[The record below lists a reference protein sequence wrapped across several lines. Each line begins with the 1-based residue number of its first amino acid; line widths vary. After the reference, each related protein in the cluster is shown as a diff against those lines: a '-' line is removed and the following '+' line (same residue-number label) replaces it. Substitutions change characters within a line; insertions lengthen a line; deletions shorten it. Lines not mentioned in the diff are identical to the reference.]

1 MDPMCGS
8 GTIAIEAALVACN
21 TAPGLFR
28 YPVSSSSTS
37 SAPIL
42 PLPLFWKDLTKEEK
56 SDWTEVYNHALE
68 QDQRGKLKK
77 EKLIFVNDVIAENV
91 RLARATAR
99 KAGVDHLISFS
110 HGDVEDIQLD
120 SLLSPSNGNK
130 NNNNNST
137 AERTKD
143 FTIIANPPWDLRLAK
158 GAKESWEKLNSFLQ
172 EKDNY
177 QKIWRSFIL
186 SGNPS
191 LAESITKRLQKSFYL
206 NAANQPMELLVY

>member
-8 GTIAIEAALVACN
+8 GTIAIEAALIACN

-28 YPVSSSSTS
+28 YPVSSSSS
-37 SAPIL
+37 SSLRIL
-42 PLPLFWKDLTKEEK
+42 PLPLYWKDLTKEEK
-56 SDWTEVYNHALE
+56 FHWTEVYNDALE

-77 EKLIFVNDVIAENV
+77 EKLIFVNDIIAENV

-99 KAGVDHLISFS
+99 KAGVDHLISFFN
-110 HGDVEDIQLD
+110 GDVEDIQLD
-120 SLLSPSNGNK
+120 SLLSPSNRNT
-130 NNNNNST
+130 NNSST
-137 AERTKD
+137 EKTKD
-143 FTIIANPPWDLRLAK
+143 FTIITNPPWDLRLAK
-158 GAKESWEKLNSFLQ
+158 GAKESWGKLNSFLQ

-191 LAESITKRLQKSFYL
+191 LAESITKRLQKSLYL